1 MVGGSDVNSRT
12 RLAVSA
18 IVAAYGV
25 LVIVVNA
32 RNGFLPTT
40 FTTDWILFGG
50 STDFPGDFGR
60 NVFGGSIAFGV
71 LLLVM
76 AVVVWLVAGRRV
88 ALPIGLAAIAFSV
101 LLLALYRSSGN
112 LLAARPGVT
121 AVLAAVGVFLA
132 ASALAHRAKSA

>member
-1 MVGGSDVNSRT
+1 MSQRV
-12 RLAVSA
+12 RLSAAAAVA
-18 IVAAYGV
+18 VYGLIVIVA
-25 LVIVVNA
+25 NF
-32 RNGFLPTT
+32 RNGLLPRAYTRE
-40 FTTDWILFGG
+40 WVLFGG

-132 ASALAHRAKSA
+132 ASALAHRVEST